1 MATSTVSGGPVN
13 PGTTRFMFQG
23 ATRVTIGRTIAD
35 LQRLLDFQQANP
47 LMGLLSLADAAAIG
61 TLQMDLQLAL
71 QRRKT

>member
-1 MATSTVSGGPVN
+1 MATSTISGGPVN
-13 PGTTRFMFQG
+13 PGTTRYMFQG
-23 ATRVTIGRTIAD
+23 VTRVTIGRTIAD

-71 QRRKT
+71 QRRKS